1 MYALL
6 YRQLAETARVVVLD
20 LCPTP
25 LAGVARYAKRIGAAV
40 PELLAA
46 DAIEHVRP
54 GFYDIIVSDSFL
66 PRFRTNEIR
75 RLLRAWY
82 ESLSPAGSIVL
93 TTVRLPGTSPDS
105 SHQHARRLNRWLRV
119 AGEARPRWSELSDLP
134 HEELA
139 RRISVFVAN
148 QERKTVLD
156 VPTLHSLFKEAG
168 FDRSTIATHN
178 YRGREFALVEA
189 HKGRV

>member
-1 MYALL
+1 MRHAD
-6 YRQLAETARVVVLD
+6 RQEHLAEENSETLTGSTTG
-20 LCPTP
+20 L
-25 LAGVARYAKRIGAAV
+25 GAMSRWTCIRSEEASC
-40 PELLAA
+40 AWY
-46 DAIEHVRP
+46 RP

-75 RLLRAWY
+75 RLLRAWH

-93 TTVRLPGTSPDS
+93 TTVRLPRTSPDS
-105 SHQHARRLNRWLRV
+105 SHQYARRLNRWLRV

-168 FDRSTIATHN
+168 FDCSTIATHN

>member
-1 MYALL
+1 MRL
-6 YRQLAETARVVVLD
+6 
-20 LCPTP
+20 
-25 LAGVARYAKRIGAAV
+25 
-40 PELLAA
+40 
-46 DAIEHVRP
+46 
-54 GFYDIIVSDSFL
+54 VSA
-66 PRFRTNEIR
+66 
-75 RLLRAWY
+75 RLLRHHRERLILAPVPHQRDQKA
-82 ESLSPAGSIVL
+82 SACLARV
-93 TTVRLPGTSPDS
+93 TVTGRIHRPHDRPPTPDS
-105 SHQHARRLNRWLRV
+105 SHQYARRLNRWLRV